1 MSQADDYARA
11 IDIALHEATEKY
23 DAPELNALLGALA
36 TRAGMGLAMIED
48 QKMQRLMFEQVCTE
62 IKRAMNV
69 PSKMTAIILPIFPQN
84 EERKS
89 N

>member
-11 IDIALHEATEKY
+11 IDIALHEVTEKY
-23 DAPELNALLGALA
+23 DTPELNALLGALA

-48 QKMQRLMFEQVCTE
+48 QEMKKLMFEQVCTE

-69 PSKMTAIILPIFPQN
+69 PSKMTAILVPIFPQK
-84 EERKS
+84 EDRKHS
-89 N
+89 